1 MEKSPSPT
9 VATESSPS
17 HCSLPETHDSNWKA
31 RRFQPSCS
39 AQWAWPAF
47 LISGD
52 IFTRPCEQK
61 LSVILMFTLWLQTIE
76 CVCLN
81 FLIENILRSIFLIM
95 VFPPPPSTSRTD
107 VGSQRTTCIFNICS
121 CLHQDRKDC
130 SQQNDQSLRNSPS
143 TSEIFSSVPAYRECG
158 HKSQNG
164 SAGPC
169 TTAYDR
175 NQVTEAFKS
184 CINCINHKRQ
194 KRKHPLK
201 TLSFE

>member
-1 MEKSPSPT
+1 
-9 VATESSPS
+9 
-17 HCSLPETHDSNWKA
+17 
-31 RRFQPSCS
+31 
-39 AQWAWPAF
+39 
-47 LISGD
+47 
-52 IFTRPCEQK
+52 
-61 LSVILMFTLWLQTIE
+61 MFTLSLQTIE

-81 FLIENILRSIFLIM
+81 FLIENILCSIFLIM
-95 VFPPPPSTSRTD
+95 FVPPIPVYKQNC
-107 VGSQRTTCIFNICS
+107 VGSQRIMCLFNICS
-121 CLHQDRKDC
+121 SLHQDRKDC

-175 NQVTEAFKS
+175 NQVVEDFKS

-194 KRKHPLK
+194 KRRHLLK